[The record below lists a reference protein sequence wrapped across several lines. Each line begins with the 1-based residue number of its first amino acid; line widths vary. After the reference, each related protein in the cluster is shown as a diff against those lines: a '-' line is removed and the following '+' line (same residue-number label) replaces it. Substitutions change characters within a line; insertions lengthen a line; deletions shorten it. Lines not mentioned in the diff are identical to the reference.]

1 MATAPDARGELL
13 SFDWLGA
20 CQRAVEGLREVLAE
34 NPTSNERVI
43 ETGETGGGG
52 DQTLVIDAAAEDAVF
67 GELDRLHAAAR
78 ASPPSPRSAAT
89 STSAPTRR
97 SSSSTRSTAP

>member
-1 MATAPDARGELL
+1 MATAPDARKELL

-20 CQRAVEGLREVLAE
+20 CQRAVEGLREVLLE

-43 ETGETGGGG
+43 ETGETGG
-52 DQTLVIDAAAEDAVF
+52 AATRRWSSTPPPRTPSSASST
-67 GELDRLHAAAR
+67 GCTPPAR
-78 ASPPSPRSAAT
+78 ASPPVSEERGYVDFGSDEV
-89 STSAPTRR
+89 